1 MAALLG
7 GMLRLAPTWPAVT
20 LSPVPLARW
29 LYPFTSALQPLWQ
42 CCSLILSPHSTDTHH
57 RSTAGPEC
65 HQGHQGLHELRRHP
79 RPQCGCQ
86 VGAVG
91 QGGSGMHSVL
101 ALGGPAVPPGAVR
114 TGIPAP
120 GPPYREAAGCQD
132 PTAFPPG
139 TGTSGRRMVHHW
151 ARRAAP
157 GCGWMRRARCT
168 SPRPGRGTSAP
179 TPARCSRPAAMTHA
193 VPTSVSG
200 ETPTPRV
207 PCAPLYPQP

>member
-1 MAALLG
+1 
-7 GMLRLAPTWPAVT
+7 MLRLAPTWPAVT

-29 LYPFTSALQPLWQ
+29 LYPCTSALQPLWQ

-86 VGAVG
+86 VGVVG
-91 QGGSGMHSVL
+91 RGGSGMRSVL